1 MENNYE
7 FMVIEKKERDTRG
20 SNRNDFIESKITTE
34 ELEKNLLGFCNS
46 FSSIVDKVD
55 SQTNDFEIS
64 EITVKL
70 QVGAKGKIG
79 FLGIG
84 SELSGQTGLDV
95 KFKKK

>member
-7 FMVIEKKERDTRG
+7 FMVLEKKERDTRG
-20 SNRNDFIESKITTE
+20 SNHNNFIESKITKE

-55 SQTNDFEIS
+55 SQTDEYEIA
-64 EITVKL
+64 EIIVKL

-79 FLGIG
+79 FFGIG